1 MHIVIINYAY
11 DPAYSTGSALLAH
24 YYSLTEWAEAL
35 LAAGAQVTVLQR
47 YARDER
53 IERAGVSYWL
63 VGDQLRPNLAPYQLP
78 LRLHRLAARLRP
90 SAVHLNGLCFP
101 LQSLALRAQLPRGSA
116 LLAQHHA
123 ERPAPGRG
131 PRGRLLRALS
141 RAALRQADGLL
152 FTADELA
159 QPWRAIGAIGQGQLV
174 RLVPEASTAL
184 APIAYDRARAQSG
197 ICGDPALLW
206 VGNLNSN
213 KDPLAVLEGFAQAL
227 PALPKARLAMI
238 YIEETL
244 LPQVRARASQPDLA
258 GRVEL
263 RGRVAHG
270 EMAAYYSAADLFV
283 LGSHRESCGYALFE
297 ALACGA
303 TPLVTDIAAFR
314 ALTQRGVVGALWPP
328 GNAAALAAALLRVAG
343 GERAAQR
350 HAAKSHFAQHLSW
363 HRVAQQALDVYQEAV
378 ARRQVTR

>member
-11 DPAYSTGSALLAH
+11 DPAYSTGAALLAH

-35 LAAGAQVTVLQR
+35 AGAGAQVTVLQR

-53 IERAGVSYWL
+53 LEQAGVSYRL
-63 VGDQLRPNLAPYQLP
+63 VGD
-78 LRLHRLAARLRP
+78 RLRP
-90 SAVHLNGLCFP
+90 SLAVYDIPFRLHRQAAQLAPTAVHLNGLCFP
-101 LQSLALRAQLPRGSA
+101 LQSLALRAQLPRKSA
-116 LLAQHHA
+116 LVAQHHA
-123 ERPAPGRG
+123 ERPATSRG
-131 PRGRLLRALS
+131 PRGLLLRALS

-159 QPWRAIGAIGQGQLV
+159 QPWRAIGAIGKGQLV
-174 RLVPEASTAL
+174 QLIPEASTAL
-184 APIAYDRARAQSG
+184 APMQYDEARTRSG
-197 ICGDPALLW
+197 LHGDPALLW

-213 KDPLAVLEGFAQAL
+213 KDPLTVLEGFARAL
-227 PALPKARLAMI
+227 PSLPSARLIMI
-238 YIEETL
+238 YIEQTL
-244 LPQVRARASQPDLA
+244 LPQVRERASKPDLA

-263 RGRVAHG
+263 RGRVAHA
-270 EMAAYYSAADLFV
+270 EMASYYSAADFFV

-314 ALTQRGVVGALWPP
+314 ALTHSGAVGALWPP
-328 GNAAALAAALLRVAG
+328 DDSAALATALVRVAG

-350 HAAKSHFAQHLSW
+350 QAASEHFAQHLSW
-363 HRVAQQALDVYQEAV
+363 QRVGQRALVAYQEAMN
-378 ARRQVTR
+378 RR